1 MQIFTYSCLEALNIG
16 SQNRVS
22 NVRRPFNP
30 SQHCS
35 VVCHLKNKKKQ
46 TNKSLYS
53 SFIPM
58 GFAQMQFL
66 DVNTKCSGFVLTEKP
81 QDINQHAL
89 EDNNRTLLP
98 VLPTLKTQS

>member
-35 VVCHLKNKKKQ
+35 VVCHLKKQ
-46 TNKSLYS
+46 KTNQQEFILKLY
-53 SFIPM
+53 PN
-58 GFAQMQFL
+58 GFCANAVFGREYQMQW
-66 DVNTKCSGFVLTEKP
+66 FVLTEKP

-89 EDNNRTLLP
+89 
-98 VLPTLKTQS
+98 

>member
-35 VVCHLKNKKKQ
+35 VVCHLKNQK
-46 TNKSLYS
+46 TNQQE
-53 SFIPM
+53 F
-58 GFAQMQFL
+58 
-66 DVNTKCSGFVLTEKP
+66 
-81 QDINQHAL
+81 
-89 EDNNRTLLP
+89 
-98 VLPTLKTQS
+98 TLKLYPKGVCANAVFAEEYQIQWFCLDRKATQYQPTCSRG